1 MRARLPKIKH
11 YNPKSEL
18 NKALAIDPGLGSVIK
33 TCGYPA
39 ARRRNADFATL
50 AQIINAQQLSTRS
63 AAAIWDRLA
72 NSCRGEVTCRKV
84 LNRGQDGLLSCGL
97 SRQKSQYLLSLA
109 DEIKSG
115 HLVLDDL
122 ANLAD
127 PDLVDRLM
135 RLRGIG
141 RWSAEIFAMFALG
154 RRDVFPAGDLALQV
168 AVQRYAGFKNRP
180 APGELVEFTQRWS
193 PHRSS
198 VALLM
203 WKYYGATTLDSRKR

>member
-18 NKALAIDPGLGSVIK
+18 NRAVMIDPRLSSVLD

-39 ARRRNADFATL
+39 ARRRDADFATL

-72 NSCRGEVTCRKV
+72 SSCRGEVTCRKV

-109 DEIKSG
+109 DEIKRG
-115 HLVLDDL
+115 GLILEDL
-122 ANLAD
+122 AYMAD
-127 PDLVDRLM
+127 SELIGRLM
-135 RLRGIG
+135 QLKGIG
-141 RWSAEIFAMFALG
+141 QWSAEIFAMFALG
-154 RRDVFPAGDLALQV
+154 RRDVFPSGDLALQV
-168 AVQRYAGFKNRP
+168 AVQNYAGFHSRP
-180 APGELVEFTQRWS
+180 MAKEVAQFAQRWS

-203 WKYYGATTLDSRKR
+203 WKYYGATTLDSGSG

>member
-1 MRARLPKIKH
+1 MRAPLTKIKH
-11 YNPKSEL
+11 FNPKSEL
-18 NKALAIDPGLGSVIK
+18 NRAVMIDPGLSSVLD

-39 ARRRNADFATL
+39 ARRRDADFATL

-72 NSCRGEVTCRKV
+72 SSCRGEVTCRKI

-109 DEIKSG
+109 EEIKCG
-115 HLVLDDL
+115 ALVLEDL
-122 ANLAD
+122 AGMEDAELI
-127 PDLVDRLM
+127 DRLM
-135 RLRGIG
+135 KLRGVG

-168 AVQRYAGFKNRP
+168 AVQRFAGFELRP
-180 APGELVEFTQRWS
+180 TASELAGFAGRWS

-203 WKYYGATTLDSRKR
+203 WKYYGTTTLDSRGG

>member
-18 NKALAIDPGLGSVIK
+18 NRALAVDPGLSTVVDA
-33 TCGYPA
+33 CGYPV
-39 ARRRNADFATL
+39 ARRRNANFATL

-72 NSCRGEVTCRKV
+72 SSCRGEVTCRKV
-84 LNRGQDGLLSCGL
+84 LNRGQDGLISCGL

-109 DEIKSG
+109 DEIKRG
-115 HLVLDDL
+115 DLVLGDL
-122 ANLAD
+122 PVMAD
-127 PDLVDRLM
+127 TDLINRLM
-135 RLRGIG
+135 QLKGIG
-141 RWSAEIFAMFALG
+141 QWSAEIFAMFALG

-168 AVQRYAGFKNRP
+168 AVQRYAGFDTRP
-180 APGELVEFTQRWS
+180 AASEVAQFARRWS

-203 WKYYGATTLDSRKR
+203 WKYYGATTLDPGPR